1 MIEKLIGSGEY
12 WVGGSS
18 DVVFSAYLGSCVGL
32 AVIDEKARIG
42 GLYHILLPRPAG
54 PAPDNLFRYASTGL
68 PLFFEKIFDSGA
80 KRDNLQIMAA
90 GGALVGS
97 VTMQDLQLNI
107 GGEITEIVMEYL
119 GCANIEHVN
128 SETGGYF
135 SCCLKLDMQSLK
147 ISVKPLRLPENREAG
162 EYKKLDKKGL
172 EAAITHVRPIPQ
184 TALKIL
190 RMLHSGDSKVR
201 EVAKEVRQDQVIS
214 AKVLQ
219 FCNSS
224 YLGLSVRVESI
235 DRSIALLGEK
245 KILQLILS
253 VYTELF
259 YEQSQGGYSLSRGGL
274 FHHAVGTAITAQKI
288 AEYCKAVQPDVAYTA
303 GLLHDIGKT
312 VLDQLVAEENS
323 YFYRRLFEDDKS
335 LIETERELFGI
346 SHTETGRMLAERWEL
361 PASLKE
367 VVAYHHTPHKASNYP
382 ELTHLICLADLLMT
396 RFRVE
401 FELER
406 MKKID
411 IKLTLMILGLR
422 AKQLPEL
429 IDIVPWQSFGF
440 NN

>member
-1 MIEKLIGSGEY
+1 MMEKLIGSGEC
-12 WVGGSS
+12 WVGRSG
-18 DVVFSAYLGSCVGL
+18 DVVLSAYLGSCVGV
-32 AVIDEKARIG
+32 AVIDKKTRVG
-42 GLYHILLPRPAG
+42 GLYHILLPRPVG
-54 PAPDNLFRYASTGL
+54 SAPDNLFRYAFTGL
-68 PLFFEKIFDSGA
+68 PLFFKKIFDSGA
-80 KRDNLQIMAA
+80 KRDGLQIMIA
-90 GGALVGS
+90 GGALVGC

-119 GCANIEHVN
+119 RGTNIEHVN

-135 SCCLKLDMQSLK
+135 SCCLKLDMKSLK
-147 ISVKPLRLPENREAG
+147 ISVAPLRLSENKEAG
-162 EYKKLDKKGL
+162 EYKKLDRKGL

-184 TALKIL
+184 TALKIMH
-190 RMLHSGDSKVR
+190 MLHGGDSKIK
-201 EVAKEVRQDQVIS
+201 EVAEEVRRDQVIS

-235 DRSIALLGEK
+235 DHSIFLMGEN

-259 YEQSQGGYSLSRGGL
+259 YQQSQGGYSLSRGGL

-312 VLDQLVAEENS
+312 VLDQQVAEES
-323 YFYRRLFEDDKS
+323 AYFYRRMFEDDKS

-361 PASLKE
+361 PTSLKE
-367 VVAYHHTPHKASNYP
+367 VVAYHHTPHKVSDYP
-382 ELTHLICLADLLMT
+382 ELTHLIYLADLLMT

-406 MKKID
+406 MKTID
-411 IKLTLMILGLR
+411 IKPTLMMLGLT
-422 AKQLPEL
+422 AKQLPKL